1 MNDGRMNTLL
11 DSVKDHIDGYLQVT
25 DEEAMDM
32 TRRLVREEGIFT
44 GFSSLWL

>member
-11 DSVKDHIDGYLQVT
+11 DSVKDHTDGYLQVT
-25 DEEAMDM
+25 DEEAIDM
-32 TRRLVREEGIFT
+32 TRRLAREEGIFT